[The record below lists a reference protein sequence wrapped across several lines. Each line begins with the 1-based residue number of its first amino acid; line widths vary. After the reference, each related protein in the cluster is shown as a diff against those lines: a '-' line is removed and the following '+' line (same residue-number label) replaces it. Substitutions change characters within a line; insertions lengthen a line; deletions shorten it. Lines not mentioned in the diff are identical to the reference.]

1 MDEWATFFA
10 HALDRRLPTDKLE
23 QFAKVLSTKSPLATP
38 LIAELLLRPSESRHY
53 DLDPQVSLYTQA
65 LLRTDILDVPS
76 VLRALLR
83 HSTSRPVDAAKEEQE
98 ATSGS
103 QTRWTKSYGHE
114 ERIVYGLS
122 KIVAAGDRPKS
133 AQEALG
139 TANALADW
147 MRLLVMS
154 NAADDM
160 MRDIGAGNDTH
171 NQETMAVRVAV
182 GALLVALA
190 ENATVNEAL
199 RNRCPKGT
207 YLTGLGYRRGL
218 IDAN

>member
-1 MDEWATFFA
+1 MTFFA

-23 QFAKVLSTKSPLATP
+23 QFAKVISTKSPLATP
-38 LIAELLLRPSESRHY
+38 LIAELLLRPSESRNY
-53 DLDPQVSLYTQA
+53 DLDPQASLYVQA
-65 LLRTDILDVPS
+65 LLRIDILDVPS

-83 HSTSRPVDAAKEEQE
+83 HSTSRPVDATKEEQE
-98 ATSGS
+98 VASGS

-114 ERIVYGLS
+114 ERLVYGLS

-139 TANALADW
+139 TANALTEW

-160 MRDIGAGNDTH
+160 MREIGAGNDTH

-190 ENATVNEAL
+190 ENATVNDAL
-199 RNRCPKGT
+199 KNRCPKGT
-207 YLTGLGYRRGL
+207 YLKSLGCHCGL
-218 IDAN
+218 ITVN